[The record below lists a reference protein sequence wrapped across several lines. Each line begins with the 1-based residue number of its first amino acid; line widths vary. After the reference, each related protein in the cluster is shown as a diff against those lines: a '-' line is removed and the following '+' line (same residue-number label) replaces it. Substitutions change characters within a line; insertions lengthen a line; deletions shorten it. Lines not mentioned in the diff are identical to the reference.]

1 MWKKIQFEFAV
12 EGLYS
17 QLVSLE
23 NDSEKDLKSLKKEFR
38 EKSVKE
44 KKKFFDK
51 KIKNIRFD
59 FIKTEIYF
67 FFAK

>member
-1 MWKKIQFEFAV
+1 MWKKIQFEFAA

-23 NDSEKDLKSLKKEFR
+23 NDSEKDLKSLKKEIR

-44 KKKFFDK
+44 KKEFLDK
-51 KIKNIRFD
+51 KLKNIRFD
-59 FIKTEIYF
+59 FINTNI
-67 FFAK
+67 

>member
-1 MWKKIQFEFAV
+1 MWKKIQFELAA

-23 NDSEKDLKSLKKEFR
+23 NDSEKDLKPFKKEFR

-59 FIKTEIYF
+59 FINTNI
-67 FFAK
+67 

>member
-1 MWKKIQFEFAV
+1 MWKKIQFEFAA

-23 NDSEKDLKSLKKEFR
+23 NDSEKDLKSLKKEIR

-44 KKKFFDK
+44 KKEFFDK
-51 KIKNIRFD
+51 KIKTFVLIL
-59 FIKTEIYF
+59 
-67 FFAK
+67 

>member
-59 FIKTEIYF
+59 FINTNI
-67 FFAK
+67 

>member
-1 MWKKIQFEFAV
+1 MWKKIQFEFAA

-23 NDSEKDLKSLKKEFR
+23 NDSEKDLKSLKKEIR

-44 KKKFFDK
+44 KKEFFDK

-59 FIKTEIYF
+59 FINTNI
-67 FFAK
+67 